1 MSNRL
6 PFSNLAAEPCCL
18 LLALCL
24 LSGCAQPPD
33 AVLRFGLS
41 SAPATLDPRLATDAA
56 AARLCRLLYATPVDF
71 DSAFR
76 PQPAIMHWQM
86 LAPDHY
92 VFRLRREAR
101 FHDGSPIS
109 AEDVAATYRSV
120 LDPALAS
127 PHRGALAHIASI
139 EATNRATLEIRLT
152 RPDPLFPGLLT
163 LGVLP
168 ARELESASKPP
179 AFTGSGGF
187 RLAAPFNPQK
197 IQLQRLE
204 DGQRVDFVVVPN
216 ETTRAL
222 KLARG
227 ELDLVQGG
235 ISPELTAWL
244 SHEPGVSVR
253 RVRGTVYTY
262 LGFNLAEGPTRD
274 PRVRRAIAHAV
285 DREALVRHV
294 FKSRAR
300 LAEGVLVPEHWA
312 GVATPAPL
320 RYDPAQS
327 RQLLAMLGHGPAHPL
342 ELTYKTSNDFFR
354 RRLATILQDQLAA
367 VGIRLIIRSHDWGT
381 FFGDIRRGDF
391 ELYALS
397 WVGLQLPDIF
407 RQAFHSTS
415 VPPAGA
421 NRGRYASAEADA
433 LIEEAE
439 LAPDEASR
447 AAGYRAVQS
456 LLARDLP
463 YVSLWF
469 EDVVVVQGARVV
481 GYDTDPNGHYD
492 GLLNTRLALD
502 ATPTA
507 QH

>member
-1 MSNRL
+1 MSNRS
-6 PFSNLAAEPCCL
+6 PFSNLVAELCCL
-18 LLALCL
+18 CLALSLLA
-24 LSGCAQPPD
+24 GCAQPPD
-33 AVLRFGLS
+33 SVLRFGLP

-56 AARLCRLLYATPVDF
+56 AARLCRLLYIAPVDF

-76 PQPAIMHWQM
+76 PQPALMRWDM
-86 LAPDHY
+86 LAPDRY
-92 VFRLRREAR
+92 VFRLQREAR
-101 FHDGSPIS
+101 FHDGTVIS

-120 LDPALAS
+120 LDPTLAS
-127 PHRGALAHIASI
+127 PHHGALAHIASI
-139 EATNRATLEIRLT
+139 EATDKGTLEIRLT

-168 ARELESASKPP
+168 ARELESASRPTV
-179 AFTGSGGF
+179 FTGSGGF
-187 RLAAPFNPQK
+187 RLAAPFNPQR
-197 IQLQRLE
+197 IQLERLE
-204 DGQRVDFVVVPN
+204 DGQRIDFLVVPN

-235 ISPELTAWL
+235 ISPELTEWL
-244 SHEPGVSVR
+244 SHEPGVSVQ

-274 PRVRRAIAHAV
+274 PLVRRAIALAI

-294 FKSRAR
+294 FKAQAR

-312 GVATPAPL
+312 GVAAPEPL
-320 RYDPAQS
+320 KHDPAQS
-327 RQLLAMLGHGPAHPL
+327 RQLLAELGYGLAQPL

-354 RRLATILQDQLAA
+354 RRIATILQDQLAV

-421 NRGRYASAEADA
+421 NRGRYASADADA
-433 LIEEAE
+433 LIEQAE
-439 LAPDEASR
+439 RAPDEASR
-447 AAGYRAVQS
+447 AAGYRAVQR
-456 LLARDLP
+456 LLAQDLP

-469 EDVVVVQGARVV
+469 EDIVVVQGGRVV
-481 GYDTDPNGHYD
+481 GYDTDMNGHYD

-502 ATPTA
+502 APRTA
-507 QH
+507 QP